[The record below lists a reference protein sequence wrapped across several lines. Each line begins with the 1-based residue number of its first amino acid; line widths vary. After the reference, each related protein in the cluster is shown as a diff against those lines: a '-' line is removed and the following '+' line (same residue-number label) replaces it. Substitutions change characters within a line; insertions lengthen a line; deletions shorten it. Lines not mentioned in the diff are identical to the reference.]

1 MTRPPKLRRRQT
13 IDTVQGRHY
22 SSRRTALQ
30 HLQAMF
36 WPIRDRMK
44 TEHEQIPMVKEEQ
57 PTKLRRTSSF
67 YDNQTPKPGNS
78 SERRRKFRTQ
88 QRSDTVA
95 II

>member
-1 MTRPPKLRRRQT
+1 MTRPTKLRRRQT

-36 WPIRDRMK
+36 WPMRDRIK
-44 TEHEQIPMVKEEQ
+44 TEHEQIPMVKEKQ
-57 PTKLRRTSSF
+57 PTKLRRTSSV
-67 YDNQTPKPGNS
+67 YDNQTPKPGSS
-78 SERRRKFRTQ
+78 SERRRRFRTQ

-95 II
+95 IL